1 MVNASKIL
9 PVVLV
14 ALILVSAVQAFQ
26 LSALKEKIS
35 EGKISVSSNSGSKS
49 HISSGSAGSAV
60 ASSGSGDR
68 GAPASIAN
76 LPSMVGGC

>member
-35 EGKISVSSNSGSKS
+35 EGKISATSGSKGPVS
-49 HISSGSAGSAV
+49 AGSGGGGSAV
-60 ASSGSGDR
+60 ASSGGG
-68 GAPASIAN
+68 GAASSIAD
-76 LPSMVGGC
+76 LPQMVGGC

>member
-14 ALILVSAVQAFQ
+14 ALILLSAVQAFQ
-26 LSALKEKIS
+26 LNALKEKIS
-35 EGKISVSSNSGSKS
+35 GGKISVSTNSGSKS
-49 HISSGSAGSAV
+49 PISSGSAGGAV
-60 ASSGSGDR
+60 ASSGSSGS

>member
-26 LSALKEKIS
+26 LNALKEKIS
-35 EGKISVSSNSGSKS
+35 EGKISVSTNSGSKS
-49 HISSGSAGSAV
+49 QVSSGSAV
-60 ASSGSGDR
+60 ASSGSG
-68 GAPASIAN
+68 GAARSASSIQD
-76 LPSMVGGC
+76 LPTMVGGC

>member
-1 MVNASKIL
+1 MMNMNKIL

-26 LSALKEKIS
+26 LNALKEKLDA
-35 EGKISVSSNSGSKS
+35 GKVSVST
-49 HISSGSAGSAV
+49 
-60 ASSGSGDR
+60 ASSGPKVAAGGASSSASS
-68 GAPASIAN
+68 APAGGTDINS